1 MWVVGK
7 DLQEVPLQG
16 AGEELTSKAQALP
29 ALLITC
35 IFMPDYLDTYTPFF
49 TSTKQA

>member
-1 MWVVGK
+1 MGYPTMWKVGK

-35 IFMPDYLDTYTPFF
+35 IISLC
-49 TSTKQA
+49 QII